1 MIANDRTTGTEAARY
16 LNAEE
21 AAKFLGYTGNEPY
34 RAIYRQQKFNGFPRG
49 VRIGRRLQ
57 WRERDVLAWREAR
70 AERVLGGVK

>member
-1 MIANDRTTGTEAARY
+1 MTSENIAREVFGYCGPNSGEIVRY
-16 LNAEE
+16 
-21 AAKFLGYTGNEPY
+21 
-34 RAIYRQQKFNGFPRG
+34 QQRVHGFPRG